1 MPLGKDLWIH
11 NNGLSII
18 CLKDV
23 CVFMNEPILSW
34 VEVLDNYVVAG
45 SVFSKWTHLELR
57 VVVLLDYDLLEGL
70 CVYKSTQLELS

>member
-23 CVFMNEPILSW
+23 CSLNEPILSQ
-34 VEVLDNYVVAG
+34 VEVLDNYVVDG
-45 SVFSKWTHLELR
+45 SVFLNEPILSWEL
-57 VVVLLDYDLLEGL
+57 
-70 CVYKSTQLELS
+70 LSC